1 MTATTL
7 SPALVAHLPTGLLID
22 GHWGPASGR
31 ATFEVTDPATAQP
44 IFDVSDATPADA
56 VRALDAAHA
65 AAPAWRA
72 VAPRERSEL
81 LRAVF
86 ERLVARADDVA
97 ALITAEAGKPLAEA
111 RAEVV
116 YGAEFLRWFAEQAV
130 RADGLVRTA
139 PAGGSK
145 QYVSRRP
152 VGPALLIT
160 PWNFPI
166 AMATRKIAPAL
177 AAGCTV
183 VIKPAEL
190 TPMTTLLVA
199 EIIRSEAE
207 RRGLPTGIVNV
218 VPTTQAGPV
227 TEPLFEDPRL
237 RKVSFTGSTRV
248 GQLLLAQASKNV
260 LRSSMELGGN
270 APFVVFEDADLDAAV
285 QGALIAKLRNSG
297 QSCVAANRFL
307 VHDAVARPFAEKF
320 ATAVGALVT
329 APGTQPGAQ
338 VGPLINE
345 AAVEKVGGLVDD
357 AAAHGAQVLTGG
369 ARLDRPGHFYE
380 PTVLTGVSADARVVT
395 EEIFGPV
402 APIVAFGSDDEA
414 YELANGTPFG
424 LAAYAYTTS
433 LARAQ
438 RAMDEIEAGMIGIN
452 RGLVSDASAP
462 FGGVKSSGLGREGAE
477 AGMEE
482 YQETVYV
489 AL

>member
-7 SPALVAHLPTGLLID
+7 SPALVAHLPTGLLVD
-22 GHWGPASGR
+22 GHWGPVAGG
-31 ATFEVTDPATAQP
+31 ATFEVTDPATAEP

-72 VAPRERSEL
+72 VPPRERSDL

-86 ERLVARADDVA
+86 ERLIARAGDIA

-139 PAGGSK
+139 PSGTNK

-152 VGPALLIT
+152 VGPTLLIT

-183 VIKPAEL
+183 VIKPASL

-207 RRGLPTGIVNV
+207 SRGLPAGIVNV
-218 VPTTQAGPV
+218 VPTSRSGPV
-227 TEPLFEDPRL
+227 TEPLFADPRL

-248 GQLLLAQASKNV
+248 GSVLLEQAAKNV

-270 APFVVFEDADLDAAV
+270 APFVVFEDADVDAAV
-285 QGALIAKLRNSG
+285 EGALIAKLRNSG

-307 VHDAVARPFAEKF
+307 VHDAVAHTFAEKL
-320 ATAVGALVT
+320 ATAVGAKVT
-329 APGTQPGAQ
+329 GPGTQPGAE

-345 AAVEKVGGLVDD
+345 SAVEKVTGLVDD
-357 AAAHGAQVLTGG
+357 AVAHGAQVLTGG
-369 ARLDRPGHFYE
+369 GRLDRPGHFFE
-380 PTVLTGVSADARVVT
+380 PTVLTGISGDARIVT

-462 FGGVKSSGLGREGAE
+462 FGGVKASGLGREGGE

-489 AL
+489 AM

>member
-7 SPALVAHLPTGLLID
+7 SPAFVAHLPTGLLVD
-22 GHWGPASGR
+22 GHWGPAAGG
-31 ATFEVTDPATAQP
+31 ATFEVTDPATAEP

-56 VRALDAAHA
+56 IRALDAAHA

-72 VAPRERSEL
+72 VPPRERSEL

-111 RAEVV
+111 RAEVL

-139 PAGGSK
+139 PSGTNK

-152 VGPALLIT
+152 VGPTLLIT

-166 AMATRKIAPAL
+166 AMATRKIGPAL

-183 VIKPAEL
+183 VIKPASL

-199 EIIRSEAE
+199 EIIRSEAAA
-207 RRGLPTGIVNV
+207 RGLPTGIVNV
-218 VPTTQAGPV
+218 VPTSQSGPV

-248 GQLLLAQASKNV
+248 GQILLAQASKNV

-285 QGALIAKLRNSG
+285 EGALIAKLRNSG

-307 VHDAVARPFAEKF
+307 VHDAVARAFAEKF
-320 ATAVGALVT
+320 AEAMAEKVT
-329 APGTQPGAQ
+329 APGAQPGAD
-338 VGPLINE
+338 VGPLISE
-345 AAVEKVGGLVDD
+345 AALEKVTGLVDD
-357 AAAHGAQVLTGG
+357 AVAQGAQVLTGG
-369 ARLDRPGHFYE
+369 ARLERRGHFFE
-380 PTVLTGVSADARVVT
+380 PTVLTGVSGDARVVT

-402 APIVAFGSDDEA
+402 APIVIFGSDDEA

-462 FGGVKSSGLGREGAE
+462 FGGVKASGLGREGGE

>member
-7 SPALVAHLPTGLLID
+7 SPALVAHLPTGLLVD
-22 GHWGPASGR
+22 GHWGPAADRS
-31 ATFEVTDPATAQP
+31 TFEVADPATGQG
-44 IFDVSDATPADA
+44 IFDVADATPADA

-72 VAPRERSEL
+72 VPPRERSEL
-81 LRAVF
+81 LRAVYA
-86 ERLVARADDVA
+86 RLVARADDIA

-116 YGAEFLRWFAEQAV
+116 YGAEFLRWFAEEAV
-130 RADGLVRTA
+130 RADGLVRRA
-139 PAGGSK
+139 PSGTNT

-152 VGPALLIT
+152 VGPSLLIT

-183 VIKPAEL
+183 VVKPSEL
-190 TPMTTLLVA
+190 TPLTTLLVA
-199 EIIRSEAE
+199 EIVRSEAE
-207 RRGLPTGIVNV
+207 ERGLPTGIVNV
-218 VPTTQAGPV
+218 VPTTHAADV
-227 TEPLFEDPRL
+227 TGPLFEDPRL
-237 RKVSFTGSTRV
+237 RKVSFTGSTGV
-248 GQLLLAQASKNV
+248 GRTLLAQASANV

-285 QGALIAKLRNSG
+285 EGALIAKLRNSG

-307 VHDAVARPFAEKF
+307 VHDSVARDFADRF
-320 ATAVGALVT
+320 ARAVGEQVT

-338 VGPLINE
+338 VGPLISE
-345 AAVEKVGGLVDD
+345 AAVEKVAGLVDD
-357 AAAHGAQVLTGG
+357 AVAQGAQVLTGG
-369 ARLDRPGHFYE
+369 SRLDRPGHFFE
-380 PTVLTGVSADARVVT
+380 PTVLAGVSGDATIVT

-402 APIVAFGSDDEA
+402 APIVRFGTDDEA
-414 YELANGTPFG
+414 YELANSTPYG

-438 RAMDEIEAGMIGIN
+438 RAMEDIEAGMIGIN

-462 FGGVKSSGLGREGAE
+462 FGGVKASGLGREG
-477 AGMEE
+477 GDVGIDE

>member
-7 SPALVAHLPTGLLID
+7 SPTLVAHLPTGLLID
-22 GHWGPASGR
+22 GHWGPASSR
-31 ATFEVTDPATAQP
+31 ATFEVTDPATAEP

-72 VAPRERSEL
+72 VPPRERSEL

-86 ERLVARADDVA
+86 VRLISRADDIA

-111 RAEVV
+111 RAEVI

-130 RADGLVRTA
+130 RSDGLVRTA
-139 PAGGSK
+139 PSGGNK

-152 VGPALLIT
+152 VGPSLLIT

-183 VIKPAEL
+183 VVKPAEL

-199 EIIRSEAE
+199 EIIRSEAAG
-207 RRGLPTGIVNV
+207 RGLPTGIVNV

-227 TEPLFEDPRL
+227 TEPLFDDPRL

-248 GQLLLAQASKNV
+248 GQILLTQASKNV

-320 ATAVGALVT
+320 SAAVGAMVT

-345 AAVEKVGGLVDD
+345 AAVEKVTDLVDD
-357 AAAHGAQVLTGG
+357 ASAHGAQVLTGG
-369 ARLDRPGHFYE
+369 SRLDGPGHFFE

-414 YELANGTPFG
+414 IELANGTPFG

-462 FGGVKSSGLGREGAE
+462 FGGVKASGLGREGAE

>member
-72 VAPRERSEL
+72 VPPRERSEL

-86 ERLVARADDVA
+86 VRLISRADDIA

-111 RAEVV
+111 RAEVI

-139 PAGGSK
+139 PSGGNK

-152 VGPALLIT
+152 VGPSLLIT

-183 VIKPAEL
+183 VVKPAEL

-199 EIIRSEAE
+199 EIIRSEAAG
-207 RRGLPTGIVNV
+207 RGLPTGIVNV

-248 GQLLLAQASKNV
+248 GQILLAQASKNV

-329 APGTQPGAQ
+329 APGNQPGAQ

-345 AAVEKVGGLVDD
+345 AAVEKVSDLVDD

-369 ARLDRPGHFYE
+369 GRLDRPGHFYE

-462 FGGVKSSGLGREGAE
+462 FGGVKASGLGREGAE

>member
-7 SPALVAHLPTGLLID
+7 SPALVAHLPTGLLVD
-22 GHWGPASGR
+22 GHWRPAAGG
-31 ATFEVTDPATAQP
+31 ATFEVTDPATAEP
-44 IFDVSDATPADA
+44 LFDVSDATPADA

-72 VAPRERSEL
+72 VPPRARSEL

-86 ERLVARADDVA
+86 ERLVARAGDIA

-139 PAGGSK
+139 PSGSNT

-152 VGPALLIT
+152 VGPSLLIT

-207 RRGLPTGIVNV
+207 ARGLPTGIVNV

-227 TEPLFEDPRL
+227 TGPLFEDPRL

-248 GQLLLAQASKNV
+248 GSVLLEQAAKNV
-260 LRSSMELGGN
+260 LRTSMELGGN

-285 QGALIAKLRNSG
+285 EGALIAKLRNSG

-307 VHDAVARPFAEKF
+307 VHDAVAHTFAEKL
-320 ATAVGALVT
+320 ADAMGAKVT
-329 APGTQPGAQ
+329 APGSQPGAE

-345 AAVEKVGGLVDD
+345 AAVEKVTGLVDD
-357 AAAHGAQVLTGG
+357 AVAHGAQVLTGG
-369 ARLDRPGHFYE
+369 GRLDRPGHFFE
-380 PTVLTGVSADARVVT
+380 PTVLTGISADARIVT

-414 YELANGTPFG
+414 IELANGTPFG

-433 LARAQ
+433 LDRAR
-438 RAMDEIEAGMIGIN
+438 RVMDEIEAGMIGVN

-462 FGGVKSSGLGREGAE
+462 FGGVKASGLGREGGE

>member
-7 SPALVAHLPTGLLID
+7 SPAFVAHLPTGLLVD
-22 GHWGPASGR
+22 GHWGPAAGR
-31 ATFEVTDPATAQP
+31 ATFEVTDPATAEP
-44 IFDVSDATPADA
+44 IFDVSDATPDDA

-72 VAPRERSEL
+72 VPPRERSEL

-86 ERLVARADDVA
+86 ARLVARADDVA

-111 RAEVV
+111 RAEVL

-130 RADGLVRTA
+130 RSDGLVRTA
-139 PAGGSK
+139 PAGGTT

-152 VGPALLIT
+152 VGPSLLIT

-183 VIKPAEL
+183 VVKPASL

-199 EIIRSEAE
+199 EVIRSEAAE
-207 RRGLPTGIVNV
+207 RGLPTGIVNV
-218 VPTTQAGPV
+218 VPTSRSAPV
-227 TEPLFEDPRL
+227 TEPLFGDPRL

-248 GQLLLAQASKNV
+248 GQTLLAQAATNV
-260 LRSSMELGGN
+260 LRTSMELGGN

-285 QGALIAKLRNSG
+285 EGALIAKLRNSG

-307 VHDAVARPFAEKF
+307 VHDAVARTFAERL
-320 ATAVGALVT
+320 AAAMGAKVT
-329 APGTQPGAQ
+329 GPGTQPGVE
-338 VGPLINE
+338 VGPLISE
-345 AAVEKVGGLVDD
+345 SAVESVAGLVDD
-357 AAAHGAQVLTGG
+357 AVGQGAQVLTGG
-369 ARLDRPGHFYE
+369 SRPDGPGHFFE
-380 PTVLTGVSADARVVT
+380 PTVLTGVGHDARVVT

-402 APIVAFGSDDEA
+402 APVVAFGSDDEA
-414 YELANGTPFG
+414 FELANGTEYG

-433 LARAQ
+433 LARA
-438 RAMDEIEAGMIGIN
+438 RRVMEEVEAGMIGIN

-462 FGGVKSSGLGREGAE
+462 FGGMKSSGLGREGGE

-482 YQETVYV
+482 FQETVYV